1 MLRNAPFV
9 GGYALDLRS
18 MPDAW
23 WPQNRIFC
31 VFAWRGLAPSRSPL
45 PRPRLRTHPGVI
57 GPALAQVGEAY
68 VCWAGSHAPSLAPAW
83 WAPSGSGEI
92 AAWLPPRGLP
102 GPPAPAAGALVVEYH
117 HPYRASRMN
126 GVSLHGRV
134 EPEAGAQA
142 ALASAIEQRYG
153 VRPAGGALF
162 GCAAERITSWLGFDV
177 RRGRIRTRPKRSAA
191 PKRPRSTTTPDRSKT
206 PRLRALGGVAAAP
219 SGLTAGTRASGVR
232 LGSAFGAEDGG
243 VQPLE
248 TLFDASDAGPALP
261 NPELAR
267 LYGGG
272 LTLPGDVLYANF
284 VRRWTGWSPS
294 RERSGAGRERS
305 RCTVRP
311 TAS

>member
-1 MLRNAPFV
+1 MDRSLGRAVGLARIGMLAVGARRPLVNPAAFNLASGSIWMTTSRHAVKARLLRRSPEAAFLVATGHQSLLFQGHLESYDPRSLTGPLKAMLGGPNLGFAVAGYVLRNAPFV

-23 WPQNRIFC
+23 WPQNR
-31 VFAWRGLAPSRSPL
+31 VLL
-45 PRPRLRTHPGVI
+45 RLRVAWARTVSESAPPAAAATPIPGVI
-57 GPALAQVGEAY
+57 GLALAQVGEAY

-153 VRPAGGALF
+153 VRPAGGALLRLRP
-162 GCAAERITSWLGFDV
+162 ERITSWQGFDV
-177 RRGRIRTRPKRSAA
+177 STRPYPGA
-191 PKRPRSTTTPDRSKT
+191 PEEV
-206 PRLRALGGVAAAP
+206 GGTEATSVDDNA
-219 SGLTAGTRASGVR
+219 
-232 LGSAFGAEDGG
+232 
-243 VQPLE
+243 
-248 TLFDASDAGPALP
+248 
-261 NPELAR
+261 
-267 LYGGG
+267 
-272 LTLPGDVLYANF
+272 
-284 VRRWTGWSPS
+284 
-294 RERSGAGRERS
+294 
-305 RCTVRP
+305 
-311 TAS
+311 